1 MKHKV
6 GDKVRI
12 RPDLRT
18 DIKYG
23 MIEAVEKMCSL
34 QGQIMKISEECVCE
48 ESRYYLLEEDEGYF
62 CWTDEMFEDAM
73 TNGELIRS
81 MSDEEL
87 ADWLV
92 EVYKNTKTF
101 DEIYDWLKE
110 GWCEGE

>member
-6 GDKVRI
+6 GDRVRI
-12 RPDLRT
+12 RADLRT
-18 DIKYG
+18 DVKYG
-23 MIEAVEKMCSL
+23 TTEAVDEMCTL
-34 QGQIMKISEECVCE
+34 RGQVVTISEIDTDGRC
-48 ESRYYLLEEDEGYF
+48 YLLEEDEGYF
-62 CWTDEMFEDAM
+62 YWTDEMFDDSM
-73 TNGELIRS
+73 TNGEMIRS

-87 ADWLV
+87 TEWLV

>member
-1 MKHKV
+1 MNHKV

-23 MIEAVEKMCSL
+23 MIEAVEKMCTL
-34 QGQIMKISEECVCE
+34 TGQILTISETNDEGG
-48 ESRYYLLEEDEGYF
+48 YYILEEDDGYS
-62 CWTDEMFEDAM
+62 CWTDEMFEDSM
-73 TNGELIRS
+73 TNGEMIRS
-81 MSDEEL
+81 MSDEDL

-110 GWCEGE
+110 EVV

>member
-6 GDKVRI
+6 GDKVKI
-12 RPDLRT
+12 RKDLKT
-18 DIKYG
+18 NIDYG
-23 MIEAVEKMCSL
+23 ATVAVEEMCTFS
-34 QGQIMKISEECVCE
+34 GDSVTINEVDTEEE
-48 ESRYYLLEEDEGYF
+48 YYFIKEDDGYF
-62 CWTDEMFEDAM
+62 CWTDEMFEDSL

-92 EVYKNTKTF
+92 GVYENTKTF
-101 DEIYDWLKE
+101 DEIYNWIKE

>member
-6 GDKVRI
+6 GEQVRI
-12 RPDLRT
+12 RPDLRV
-18 DIKYG
+18 Y
-23 MIEAVEKMCSL
+23 IEYDGVEVIDEMCDFR
-34 QGQIMKISEECVCE
+34 GCIMKISEVCE
-48 ESRYYLLEEDEGYF
+48 EGRYYLMEEDDSCC
-62 CWTDEMFEDAM
+62 CWTDDMFEDAM

-92 EVYKNTKTF
+92 EVYKNTKSF
-101 DEIYDWLKE
+101 DDIFEWLKE

>member
-1 MKHKV
+1 MKYKV
-6 GDKVRI
+6 GDRVRI
-12 RPDLRT
+12 RSDLEES
-18 DIKYG
+18 IKYG
-23 MIEAVEKMCSL
+23 ADIAVDEMCTL
-34 QGQIMKISEECVCE
+34 RGQVVTISEVYSETG
-48 ESRYYLLEEDEGYF
+48 YYSIEEDKCYF
-62 CWTDEMFEDAM
+62 CWTDEMFKGFV

-87 ADWLV
+87 ANWLV

>member
-12 RPDLRT
+12 RPDLKSN
-18 DIKYG
+18 IEYG
-23 MIEAVEKMCSL
+23 CVESVDEMCTL
-34 QGQIMKISEECVCE
+34 QGQIMKISEVCTE
-48 ESRYYLLEEDEGYF
+48 NKYYRMEEDHGDF
-62 CWTDEMFEDAM
+62 LWTDEMFEDAM
-73 TNGELIRS
+73 TNGELVRS

>member
-6 GDKVRI
+6 GEQVRI

-18 DIKYG
+18 NIEYG
-23 MIEAVEKMCSL
+23 GVEAIDEMCTL
-34 QGQIMKISEECVCE
+34 QGQVMKISEVYTEDKC
-48 ESRYYLLEEDEGYF
+48 YFMEEDDGCF
-62 CWTDEMFEDAM
+62 LWTDEMFEDAM

-101 DEIYDWLKE
+101 NEIYDWLKE
-110 GWCEGE
+110 RWCESK

>member
-6 GDKVRI
+6 GDRVRI
-12 RPDLRT
+12 RPDLRAGIT
-18 DIKYG
+18 YG
-23 MIEAVEKMCSL
+23 MTAAVDKMCTL
-34 QGQIMKISEECVCE
+34 CGQVMTISEIDTD
-48 ESRYYLLEEDEGYF
+48 SRYYFLEEDECCF
-62 CWTDEMFEDAM
+62 CWTDEMFDDAM

-110 GWCEGE
+110 GWCKGE

>member
-1 MKHKV
+1 MNHKV

-23 MIEAVEKMCSL
+23 MIEAVEKMCTL
-34 QGQIMKISEECVCE
+34 TGQILTISESNDEGG
-48 ESRYYLLEEDEGYF
+48 YYILEEDEGYF
-62 CWTDEMFEDAM
+62 CWTDEMFEDSM
-73 TNGELIRS
+73 TNGEMIRS
-81 MSDEEL
+81 MSDEDL

-110 GWCEGE
+110 KVV